1 MHNHEAHD
9 DRNRG
14 KRRSPRRAG
23 AMAAGLVALGLS
35 VAACSAGSN
44 SSGVASVSSS
54 AAAGKTSSPSSGK
67 ASALAYSQCM
77 QSHGIKNFPEPN
89 SSGQLTV
96 TKGESLPDTSSP
108 QFQAAVTVCRSLNPA
123 GVAPNAAQAA
133 LHLQQDIAYAKCM
146 RSHGLTNFPDP
157 DPSTGDSFNLQGID
171 VNSSQVQSANKAC
184 GGNGNVGIN
193 QANRTS

>member
-1 MHNHEAHD
+1 MHDHD
-9 DRNRG
+9 VYDSRNRG
-14 KRRSPRRAG
+14 ERRSPRRAG
-23 AMAAGLVALGLS
+23 AIAIGLVALGLS
-35 VAACSAGSN
+35 VTACSSGSN
-44 SSGVASVSSS
+44 SPGVASASTSAAGQPSSHSS
-54 AAAGKTSSPSSGK
+54 AKP
-67 ASALAYSQCM
+67 SALAYAQCM

-96 TKGESLPDTSSP
+96 TQGQSLPDTSSP

-157 DPSTGDSFNLQGID
+157 DPNTGDSFNLQGID